1 MAECFSLKFT
11 VCFLSSL
18 AKTTETVYNR
28 IVIVSPS
35 DICRRDIQN
44 RMVFTLDRMKFD
56 MRFAA
61 ARRDIIERDFEKLN
75 PVQREAVYK
84 TEGPLLILAGAGSGK
99 TTVLI
104 NRIVNIIRY
113 GKGYESETAPAE
125 ATMDD
130 LVRMYDYLDNP
141 ASCDKE
147 EIRALCAEAPA
158 KPWQI
163 LAITFTNTAAKELK
177 ERLERALGEGAN
189 DIWAAT
195 FHSACVRILRRDI
208 ERLGF
213 TKSFTIYDD
222 DEHLNVIRAIIREK
236 NLDEKVFIP
245 RAIAGEI
252 SRAKDELKMPGAFAR
267 EAGDDF
273 RKKIV
278 AEIYSTYQKRLRN
291 ANALD
296 FDDIIIYTVALLQN
310 HEDVR
315 EYYQRKF
322 RYVMIDEYQDTNY
335 AQYMLAKLL
344 TGDRGNICVVG
355 DDDQSIYRFRGATIE
370 NILNFE
376 QEFQNAT
383 VIRLE
388 QNYRSTK
395 KILAAANEVI
405 RHNEGRK
412 GKELWTQNDDGYK
425 IAFYQGYSE
434 QDEAQYVAAS
444 ILGGYSAGLS
454 ARDCAILYRLNA
466 QSNMIEAALKKNGI
480 PYRMIG
486 GVRFFDRTE
495 IRDMLAYLW
504 SIANHDDDLRLKRI
518 INTPA
523 RKISAKRVEDAEALA
538 EEHGVSVY
546 EICRQASQYGVFDRA
561 AAPMEQFASML
572 EELRQLSLT
581 MPLDEFYDIV
591 LERTG
596 YLAALEAKTDP
607 ESIARVENIKEL
619 KTNILDYVRTHDEQ
633 SLEGFLEE
641 VALFTDIDKYDAG
654 ADAVVMMTIHSAKGL
669 EFPSVYLVGMEEGI
683 FPSYRSLDEQTQLE
697 EERRLCYVGI
707 TRAEK
712 VLHISCAKS
721 RTIFGKTSYN
731 KMSRFVEEIP
741 LDYIDRT
748 IEEPRTRNDDTD
760 DFTMDGEPRTE
771 RTRRSTYTPRRPYI
785 PPRSYVG
792 TPQQKGGVTGMSGTT
807 PGAVAA
813 KKTPP
818 PLYRVGDKLNHKVFG
833 NGVVTALHP
842 MGGDMLLTIQFE
854 TKGEKR
860 LMANTAAKML
870 SKI

>member
-1 MAECFSLKFT
+1 M
-11 VCFLSSL
+11 
-18 AKTTETVYNR
+18 
-28 IVIVSPS
+28 
-35 DICRRDIQN
+35 
-44 RMVFTLDRMKFD
+44 DRTKFD

-61 ARRDIIERDFEKLN
+61 ARRDIIERDFERLN

-113 GKGYESETAPAE
+113 GRGYESDHAPIE

-130 LVRMYDYLDNP
+130 LAAMMDYLDDPTSQN
-141 ASCDKE
+141 ADD
-147 EIRALCAEAPA
+147 IRALCAVEPA

-163 LAITFTNTAAKELK
+163 LAITFTNKAAKELK
-177 ERLERALGEGAN
+177 DRLERALGEGAA

-208 ERLGF
+208 ERLGIG
-213 TKSFTIYDD
+213 KNFTIYDD
-222 DEHLNVIRAIIREK
+222 DEHLNVIRAILREK
-236 NLDEKVFIP
+236 NLDEKVFTP
-245 RAIAGEI
+245 RSVAGEI
-252 SRAKDELKMPGAFAR
+252 SRAKDELRMPGAFAR
-267 EAGDDF
+267 SVGDDF
-273 RKKIV
+273 KKRIIS
-278 AEIYSTYQKRLRN
+278 EIYTAYQKRLRA

-296 FDDIIIYTVALLQN
+296 FDDIIVYTVALLQN
-310 HEDVR
+310 HEDIR

-322 RYVMIDEYQDTNY
+322 RYVMIDEYQDTNF

-344 TGDRGNICVVG
+344 TGPSGNICVVG

-376 QEFQNAT
+376 KEFQNAT

-405 RHNEGRK
+405 RHNAGRK
-412 GKELWTQNDDGYK
+412 GKELWTQNADGDK

-434 QDEAQYVAAS
+434 QDEAQYIASS
-444 ILGGYSAGLS
+444 ILGGYSQGMQ
-454 ARDCAILYRLNA
+454 ARDCAILYRINA
-466 QSNMIEAALKKNGI
+466 QSNMIESALKKNGI

-486 GVRFFDRTE
+486 GVRFFDRAE
-495 IRDMLAYLW
+495 VRDMLAYLW
-504 SIANHDDDLRLKRI
+504 AIANHDDDLRLKRI

-523 RKISAKRVEDAEALA
+523 RKISAKRVEDAETLA
-538 EEHGVSVY
+538 AEKGVSIY
-546 EICRQASQYGVFDRA
+546 EILRSAGSYGIFDRA
-561 AAPMEQFASML
+561 AGPMEVFANLL
-572 EELRQLSLT
+572 EELRTLSLV
-581 MPLDEFYDIV
+581 MPLDEFYDVV
-591 LERTG
+591 LDKTG
-596 YLAALEAKTDP
+596 YLAALSAKTDA

-619 KTNILDYVRTHDEQ
+619 KTNILEYVRTHDEQ

-669 EFPSVYLVGMEEGI
+669 EFPMVFLCGMEEGI
-683 FPSYRSLDEQTQLE
+683 FPSYRSLDEESQLE

-712 VLHISCAKS
+712 RLHVTCAKS

-731 KMSRFVEEIP
+731 KLSRFVEEIP

-748 IEEPRTRNDDTD
+748 IEERRSHRDDELP
-760 DFTMDGEPRTE
+760 MDGEPRLD
-771 RTRRSTYTPRRPYI
+771 RSRFTPRRPYI

-792 TPQQKGGVTGMSGTT
+792 TPQQAGGVTGMTGLT
-807 PGAVAA
+807 PRGAAE
-813 KKTPP
+813 KKAPP
-818 PLYRVGDKLNHKVFG
+818 PLYRVGDRLNHKVFG
-833 NGVVTALHP
+833 DGVVTGLQP
-842 MGGDMLLTIQFE
+842 MGGDMLLTIAFE

-860 LMANTAAKML
+860 LMANTAAKMMTKL
-870 SKI
+870 